1 MDLGSTAKIELLEF
15 FAKVLQLL
23 KLGRSL
29 PKVISSS
36 HVMSSPTRK
45 VHVHD

>member
-1 MDLGSTAKIELLEF
+1 MDLGSTAEVELLEF

-23 KLGRSL
+23 KLGCSL
-29 PKVISSS
+29 PKVISPS
-36 HVMSSPTRK
+36 HVMPSPTRK

>member
-1 MDLGSTAKIELLEF
+1 MDLGSTAKVELLEF

-23 KLGRSL
+23 NLGRSL
-29 PKVISSS
+29 PKVISPS
-36 HVMSSPTRK
+36 HVMPSPTRK